1 MHYQF
6 ELALR
11 QNIAAFDGTNS
22 ISPEEFKSRFDNLYY
37 KNYTFVPKEE
47 KIVGK
52 DGMMHLKAK
61 AALTRDQI
69 FKLESS
75 KLASGTKMTLIHF
88 RKIGLDCFDIKIR
101 QVKGAQENTIRVVTT
116 ITAAKHAVISK
127 EIDESFPLKIPQA
140 KFENA
145 AFKWYES
152 TYSYEA
158 SLRESLWRN

>member
-6 ELALR
+6 ELAIR
-11 QNIAAFDGTNS
+11 QYIAAFNGTND
-22 ISPEEFKSRFDNLYY
+22 ISPEEFKARFNNLYY

-47 KIVGK
+47 KIIGK

-61 AALTRDQI
+61 APLTRDQI

-101 QVKGAQENTIRVVTT
+101 QETGEQENTIRVVTT
-116 ITAAKHAVISK
+116 ITAVKHAVISK

-145 AFKWYES
+145 AFKWYELQ
-152 TYSYEA
+152 Y
-158 SLRESLWRN
+158 L